1 MKQQS
6 GAKWGKMSYLSTDDR
21 RREALCITGEYM
33 HTLDAKGRLA
43 VPSRLRDELG
53 GVFYVTLSMDRCL
66 SAYSAESWQRFS
78 DKVDAMPFVKQRK
91 MRPLFAFAAR
101 CETDAQGRILLPQ
114 NLRDYAGLTK
124 DVTIVGCNNHAEL
137 WDSAR
142 WNEIHNA
149 EMTPENI
156 AAVMEELEF

>member
-1 MKQQS
+1 
-6 GAKWGKMSYLSTDDR
+6 
-21 RREALCITGEYM
+21 
-33 HTLDAKGRLA
+33 
-43 VPSRLRDELG
+43 
-53 GVFYVTLSMDRCL
+53 MDRCL

-78 DKVDAMPFVKQRK
+78 DKVDEMPFVKQRK